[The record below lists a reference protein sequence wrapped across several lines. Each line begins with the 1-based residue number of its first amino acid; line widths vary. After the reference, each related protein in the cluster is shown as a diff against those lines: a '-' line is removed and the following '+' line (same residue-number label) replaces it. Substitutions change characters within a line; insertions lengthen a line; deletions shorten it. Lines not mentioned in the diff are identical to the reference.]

1 MEFWEFVDS
10 FVLFEQFSVVIPVFA
25 SCLCLMHSKLVST
38 LSFPRSL
45 CYLDKA
51 HPQPRSYSQADSEFP
66 SLSGKQH

>member
-1 MEFWEFVDS
+1 MESWEFVDS
-10 FVLFEQFSVVIPVFA
+10 FALFGQFSVVIPVFA
-25 SCLCLMHSKLVST
+25 SHLMPSKLVST